1 MLDKI
6 IHFSIHNKLIIGI
19 FTLAWILWGG
29 YSLTQLPIDAVP
41 DITNNQVQIITYS
54 PSLAAQEVERLIT
67 FPIELTMATIP
78 SIDEMRSIS
87 RFGLS
92 VVTIV
97 FKEDI
102 DVFWARNQ
110 VFERLQQAQQKI
122 PVGVGSPELM
132 PITTGLGE
140 IYQYIIRP
148 KKGYES
154 KYSLNELRTIQDWI
168 VRRQMLG
175 TEGVADVSSFGGYVK
190 QYEIAINPEKLRS
203 MNLTISDLFTALE
216 KNNQNTGGSYIDKR
230 PTAYFIRSEGLINSL
245 EDIEKIVV
253 KAAANGLPIFMRDI
267 AKVQFGNAVRYGAMT
282 RNNEGEVVG
291 GIVMMLKGE
300 NSSSVITKVKARM
313 LQIEKT
319 LPEGIVIEAFLDRT
333 KLVNSAIKTVG
344 TNLMEGALIVIFVLV
359 LMLGNLRAGLVVASV
374 IPLALLFAIM
384 MMNLFGVSG
393 NLMSL
398 GAIDFG
404 LIVDGAVI
412 IVEATLHH
420 LYNRPTLPSPME
432 RVIST
437 SPLGQGA
444 GVGARLTQ
452 AEMDNEVYL
461 SAVKIRNSAA
471 FGEIIIMIVYLPLLT
486 LVGIEGK
493 MFKPMAQTVAFAILG
508 AFILSITYVPMISAL
523 LLSKNISHKVTVSD
537 RIIAFCYRFYKPL
550 IEGALRR
557 PLLIIFASVLLFM
570 VSVGIFRTLGGEFIP
585 TLDEGDFAVEVRLP
599 AGSALDETVKVSMQI
614 ANILKE
620 NFPEVKE
627 VVGKIGSSEIPT
639 DPMPLESCDMMVI
652 LKEKNEWTSA
662 TTTEELAEKM
672 QAKLDK
678 NIAGVT
684 FSFQQPIQMRFNELM
699 TGAKQDAVL
708 KIYGEDLDILA
719 READKLAKVIQPV
732 EGVSDL
738 YVEKVTGL
746 QQVVVSFDREKIA
759 QFGLSVEEA
768 NRMLNIA
775 FAGST
780 AGTIYEGDR
789 RYDLVLRL
797 AKENRQSIEDVRNLF
812 ITNAKNEQIPLSQLA
827 EVEFK
832 EGVYQV
838 QRDGAKRRIIVAFN
852 VRGRDVESI
861 VGEIQQ
867 KVEKQLK
874 LPAGC
879 YITYGGSFENLQEAK
894 ARLLV
899 AVPVA
904 LGLIFVLLYFT
915 FRSVRQSLLI
925 FSAIPLSAIGGIFAL
940 WLRDMPFSIS
950 AGVGFIA
957 LFGVSVLNGIVLI
970 SEFNFLKNKEEE
982 SFVGTQTTAEGESS
996 VGTQTTADGTQTTA
1010 ETTSNQQLI
1019 NIIIE
1024 GAKTRLRPILMTAA
1038 VASLGF
1044 LPMAISQGAGGEVQ
1058 KPLATVVIGG
1068 LLSATLLTL
1077 FVLPALYLLIEDFFE
1092 KRKSLPIPTS
1102 MSAILLVTFLGL
1114 FFPQLS
1120 WGQTAAVKNISLET
1134 AIQTSLTQNLSIKAG
1149 NYEIDMSKEMR
1160 KTATDMGKA
1169 SVLWQAGQYNSI
1181 KFDNSFSIN
1190 QTMPLFVWNKQAQ
1203 QLQAQLRGSELKL
1216 AVTQNDLTYQV
1227 KIAYYQ
1233 LLFLQ
1238 ARRQLLQKQDSLFLD
1253 LVRIAKVRY
1262 RTGEGRLLEQ
1272 TAAENQQQQTY
1283 LLLMQ
1288 NQSDMAIFQRQLQFL
1303 MHTEDSLVLSEPMRK
1318 RITPVDNREELTSKN
1333 PLLTLNQQQ
1342 VEIAKKTIG
1351 VEKAKLLP
1359 DVTLGYFNQSLIGT
1373 QIIDGKDQFFN
1384 GSKRF
1389 QGFYFGLSVP
1399 LWAKP
1404 QKARIQ
1410 AAKVQ
1415 EQLNTTN
1422 FEFSQRAIETQYAQA
1437 VQEYRKFQ
1445 TNLAYYEN
1453 SALATAK
1460 LLLEQSGKAYQQ
1472 GEISYVEYAQALNQ
1486 SLITQANYLET
1497 INGYNQAINKIEFLL
1512 GNL

>member
-19 FTLAWILWGG
+19 FTLAWIIWGG

-122 PVGVGSPELM
+122 PKGVGSPELM

-140 IYQYIIRP
+140 IYQYVIRP

-190 QYEIAINPEKLRS
+190 QYEIAVNPEKLRS
-203 MNLTISDLFTALE
+203 MNLTINDLFTALE

-230 PTAYFIRSEGLINSL
+230 PTAYFIRTEGLVGSL

-253 KAAANGLPIFMRDI
+253 HLADNGLPVFIRDI

-282 RNNEGEVVG
+282 RNSEGEVVG

-300 NSSSVITKVKARM
+300 NSSKVIAKVKERM
-313 LQIEKT
+313 LQVEKT
-319 LPEGIVIEAFLDRT
+319 LPEGVVIEAFLDRT

-344 TNLMEGALIVIFVLV
+344 TNLLEGALIVIFVLV

-420 LYNRPTLPSPME
+420 LYNRRPTLPSPME
-432 RVIST
+432 RVIK
-437 SPLGQGA
+437 

-452 AEMDNEVYL
+452 GEMDNEVYL
-461 SAVKIRNSAA
+461 SAVKIRTSAA

-523 LLSKNISHKVTVSD
+523 LLSKNISHKVTISD
-537 RIIAFCYRFYKPL
+537 RVINFCYRFYKPL
-550 IEGALRR
+550 IESTLRR
-557 PLLIIFASVLLFM
+557 PLLIIFASILLFLL
-570 VSVGIFRTLGGEFIP
+570 SLGIFRTLGGEFIP
-585 TLDEGDFAVEVRLP
+585 KLDEGDFALEVRLFT
-599 AGSALDETVKVSMQI
+599 GSSLDETVNVSLQMGK
-614 ANILKE
+614 ILKE
-620 NFPEVKE
+620 NFPEVND
-627 VVGKIGSSEIPT
+627 VIGKIGAAEIPT
-639 DPMPLESCDMMVI
+639 DPMPLEACDMMVT
-652 LKEKNEWTSA
+652 LKDKSEWTSA
-662 TTTEELAEKM
+662 KTKAELVSKM
-672 QAKLDK
+672 QAKLDES
-678 NIAGVT
+678 IAGV
-684 FSFQQPIQMRFNELM
+684 SIGFQQPIEMRFNELM
-699 TGAKQDAVL
+699 TGARQDVVL
-708 KIYGEDLDILA
+708 KIYGEDLETLSQ
-719 READKLAKVIQPV
+719 EADKLAKVIQPV
-732 EGVSDL
+732 EGVADL
-738 YVEKVTGL
+738 YVEKVIGL
-746 QQVVVSFDREKIA
+746 PQIVVNFDREKIA
-759 QFGLSVEEA
+759 QFGLSIEEA

-775 FAGST
+775 FAGSA
-780 AGTIYEGDR
+780 AGTVYEGDR
-789 RYDLVLRL
+789 RYDLVVRL
-797 AKENRQSIEDVRNLF
+797 AKENRQNIEDVRNLF
-812 ITNAKNEQIPLSQLA
+812 ITNAKNEQIPLSQIA
-827 EVEFK
+827 DISFK
-832 EGVYQV
+832 TGTNQV
-838 QRDGAKRRIIVAFN
+838 QREDAKRRIIVAFN
-852 VRGRDVESI
+852 VGDRDVESI

-874 LPAGC
+874 LPTGY

-904 LGLIFVLLYFT
+904 LGLIFMLLYFT
-915 FRSVRQSLLI
+915 FHSVRQSLLI

-970 SEFNFLKNKEEE
+970 AEFNFLKNEEKL
-982 SFVGTQTTAEGESS
+982 SVGTQTTAEG
-996 VGTQTTADGTQTTA
+996 TQTTATN
-1010 ETTSNQQLI
+1010 NQQLTT
-1019 NIIIE
+1019 IIME
-1024 GAKTRLRPILMTAA
+1024 GVKTRLRPILMTAA

-1044 LPMAISQGAGGEVQ
+1044 LPMALSQGAGGEVQ

-1068 LLSATLLTL
+1068 LLSATFLTL
-1077 FVLPALYLLIEDFFE
+1077 FVLPALYLLIERFFE
-1092 KRKSLPIPTS
+1092 KKKLLPSMPTVLSILLLVFLGISLP
-1102 MSAILLVTFLGL
+1102 
-1114 FFPQLS
+1114 QLTH
-1120 WGQTAAVKNISLET
+1120 GQAVAVKKLTLET
-1134 AIQTSLTQNLSIKAG
+1134 AIQESLVQNLSVKAG
-1149 NYEIDMSKEMR
+1149 NYEIDLSKAMR
-1160 KTATDMGKA
+1160 KTATDMGKT
-1169 SVLWQAGQYNSI
+1169 SILWQAGQYNSLN
-1181 KFDNSFSIN
+1181 FDNNVSIT
-1190 QTMPLFVWNKQAQ
+1190 QTMPLFVWNRQAQ
-1203 QLQAQLRGSELKL
+1203 QLQAQIRSSELKL
-1216 AVTQNDLTYQV
+1216 AVTQNELTYQV

-1238 ARRQLLQKQDSLFLD
+1238 ARQQLLRKQDSLFID
-1253 LVRIAKVRY
+1253 LIRVANVRY
-1262 RTGEGRLLEQ
+1262 RTGEGRLLEK

-1288 NQSDMAIFQRQLQFL
+1288 NQADIAIFQKQLQFL
-1303 MHTEDSLVLSEPMRK
+1303 LHTEDSLVLSEPMRK
-1318 RITPVDNREELTSKN
+1318 RIATVDNREELTSKN
-1333 PLLTLNQQQ
+1333 PLLTFNQQQ

-1351 VEKAKLLP
+1351 LEKARLLP
-1359 DVTLGYFNQSLIGT
+1359 ELTLGYFNQSLIGT
-1373 QIIDGKDQFFN
+1373 QLINGQERIFD

-1389 QGFYFGLSVP
+1389 QGFFLGLNIP
-1399 LWAKP
+1399 LWSRP
-1404 QKARIQ
+1404 QNARIQ

-1415 EQLNTTN
+1415 ETLNATN
-1422 FEFSQRAIETQYAQA
+1422 FEFSQRAIKTQYAQA
-1437 VQEYRKFQ
+1437 VQDYVKFQ

-1460 LLLEQSGKAYQQ
+1460 LLLDQAGKAYQT
-1472 GEISYVEYAQALNQ
+1472 GEISYVEYTQALSQ

>member
-6 IHFSIHNKLIIGI
+6 IHFSIHNKLIIGV

-122 PVGVGSPELM
+122 PKGVGSPELM

-140 IYQYIIRP
+140 IYQYVIRP

-203 MNLTISDLFTALE
+203 MNLTINDLFAALE

-230 PTAYFIRSEGLINSL
+230 PTAYFIRTEGLVGSL
-245 EDIEKIVV
+245 EDIENIVV
-253 KAAANGLPIFMRDI
+253 HLADNGLPVFIRDI

-282 RNNEGEVVG
+282 RNSEGEVVG

-300 NSSSVITKVKARM
+300 NSSKVIAKVKERV

-319 LPEGIVIEAFLDRT
+319 LPEGVVIEAFLDRT

-344 TNLMEGALIVIFVLV
+344 TNLLEGALIVIFVLV

-420 LYNRPTLPSPME
+420 LGVT
-432 RVIST
+432 ST
-437 SPLGQGA
+437 NK
-444 GVGARLTQ
+444 RLTQ
-452 AEMDNEVYL
+452 EEMDNEVYL
-461 SAVKIRNSAA
+461 SAVKIRTSAA

-508 AFILSITYVPMISAL
+508 AFILSITYVPMVSAL
-523 LLSKNISHKVTVSD
+523 LLSKNISHKVTISD
-537 RIIAFCYRFYKPL
+537 RIIAFCYKFYKPL
-550 IEGALRR
+550 IEGTLRR
-557 PLLIIFASVLLFM
+557 PLLIIFASVLLF
-570 VSVGIFRTLGGEFIP
+570 VLSLGVFRTLGGEFIP

-599 AGSALDETVKVSMQI
+599 AGSALDETVKASMQI
-614 ANILKE
+614 GWILKK
-620 NFPEVKE
+620 NFPEVKD

-652 LKEKNEWTSA
+652 LKEKNEWVSA
-662 TTTEELAEKM
+662 NTTEELAEKM
-672 QAKLDK
+672 QAKLDES
-678 NIAGVT
+678 IAGVT
-684 FSFQQPIQMRFNELM
+684 LSFQQPIQMRFNELM
-699 TGAKQDAVL
+699 TGAKQDVVL

-732 EGVSDL
+732 EGVADL

-759 QFGLSVEEA
+759 QFGLSIEGA

-775 FAGST
+775 FAGSV
-780 AGTIYEGDR
+780 AGTVYEGDR
-789 RYDLVLRL
+789 RYDLVVRL
-797 AKENRQSIEDVRNLF
+797 AKENRQNIEDVRNLF
-812 ITNAKNEQIPLSQLA
+812 ITNAKNEQIPLNQIA
-827 EVEFK
+827 KVEFK
-832 EGVYQV
+832 EGIYQV
-838 QRDGAKRRIIVAFN
+838 QRDEAKRRIIVAFN
-852 VRGRDVESI
+852 VRERDVESI

-874 LPAGC
+874 LPAGY
-879 YITYGGSFENLQEAK
+879 YITYGGSFENLQKAK

-904 LGLIFVLLYFT
+904 LGLIFILLYFT
-915 FRSVRQSLLI
+915 FRSIRQSLLI

-970 SEFNFLKNKEEE
+970 AEFNFLKNNDEL
-982 SFVGTQTTAEGESS
+982 SVGTQTTAESS
-996 VGTQTTADGTQTTA
+996 VETTATKQPTTN
-1010 ETTSNQQLI
+1010 NQQLTT
-1019 NIIIE
+1019 IIME
-1024 GAKTRLRPILMTAA
+1024 GVKTRLRPILMTAA

-1044 LPMAISQGAGGEVQ
+1044 LPMALSQGAGGEVQ

-1068 LLSATLLTL
+1068 LLSATFLTL
-1077 FVLPALYLLIEDFFE
+1077 FVLPALYLLIERAFE
-1092 KRKSLPIPTS
+1092 KKKLLPSMPTVLS
-1102 MSAILLVTFLGL
+1102 ILLLAFVGL
-1114 FFPQLS
+1114 SFPQVS
-1120 WGQTAAVKNISLET
+1120 HGQVVGVKKLTLET
-1134 AIQTSLTQNLSIKAG
+1134 AIQESLVQNLSMKAG
-1149 NYEIDMSKEMR
+1149 NYEIDLSKAMR
-1160 KTATDMGKA
+1160 KTAIDMGKT
-1169 SVLWQAGQYNSI
+1169 SVLWQAGQYNSLN
-1181 KFDNSFSIN
+1181 FDNSFSIN

-1203 QLQAQLRGSELKL
+1203 QLQAQIKSSELKL
-1216 AVTQNDLTYQV
+1216 AVTQNELTYQV

-1238 ARRQLLQKQDSLFLD
+1238 ARQQLLRKQDSLFID
-1253 LVRIAKVRY
+1253 LIRVANVRY
-1262 RTGEGRLLEQ
+1262 RTGEGRLLEK

-1288 NQSDMAIFQRQLQFL
+1288 NQADIAIFQKQLQFL
-1303 MHTEDSLVLSEPMRK
+1303 LHTEDSLVLSEPMRK
-1318 RITPVDNREELTSKN
+1318 RIATVDNREELTSKN
-1333 PLLTLNQQQ
+1333 PLLTFNQQQ
-1342 VEIAKKTIG
+1342 IEIAKKTIG
-1351 VEKAKLLP
+1351 LEKARLLP
-1359 DVTLGYFNQSLIGT
+1359 ELTLGYFNQSLIGT
-1373 QIIDGKDQFFN
+1373 QLINGQERFFD

-1389 QGFYFGLSVP
+1389 QGFYLGLNIP
-1399 LWAKP
+1399 LWSRP
-1404 QKARIQ
+1404 QNARIQ

-1415 EQLNTTN
+1415 ETINTTN

-1437 VQEYRKFQ
+1437 VQEYVKFQ
-1445 TNLAYYEN
+1445 TNLAYYEK

-1460 LLLEQSGKAYQQ
+1460 LLLDQAGKAYQT
-1472 GEISYVEYAQALNQ
+1472 GEISYIEYTQSLSQ